1 MRASASP
8 FAFIRQGERAEAA
21 SEATQKPS
29 KPMASEPNPH
39 LKSRLKSRLKSHHS
53 TTKTNNFLDYLY

>member
-8 FAFIRQGERAEAA
+8 FAFIRQGERAEGA

-29 KPMASEPNPH
+29 KPMASEPNP
-39 LKSRLKSRLKSHHS
+39 RLKSRLKSPHS